1 MDLAP
6 ERIDHGYLKFAI
18 VSQAFV
24 AEVLGKFFAVSD
36 RFRICLE
43 LNADS
48 VPHRNAVFHIE
59 EKLLYGGGLLRWR
72 LPGLCYR
79 DCDDVPLYPF
89 ALRASKRS
97 QALAQRA
104 RLNRRQPHGRTAGRA
119 LRTLVLF
126 VEHVS
131 APSVRSP

>member
-1 MDLAP
+1 MREAANRGGLLAVDKLPMNLAP
-6 ERIDHGYLKFAI
+6 ERIDHGYLQVPV

-59 EKLLYGGGLLRWR
+59 EKLLHGGGLTSLLLTKPQSRYFR
-72 LPGLCYR
+72 LCAAEP
-79 DCDDVPLYPF
+79 
-89 ALRASKRS
+89 
-97 QALAQRA
+97 
-104 RLNRRQPHGRTAGRA
+104 
-119 LRTLVLF
+119 
-126 VEHVS
+126 
-131 APSVRSP
+131 